1 LTKTIRSA
9 VFSDQHSLA
18 EMLQNNFFVH
28 YHLDWRT
35 PLGWIGS
42 SPFLLIEDENGLI
55 GALACPPEPAGVA
68 WLRLFTIEAHAS
80 ELEVWTALWETA
92 KLELARRP
100 GITAAAIVM
109 LPRMIPL
116 LEGSGFAVRQQLV
129 MLEHECDGNELDN
142 AVVGFSLRPMLTH
155 DLPKVAEVDA
165 EAFGPLWYNSLQD
178 VSRAHSRAFLAQVA
192 ELDGQVIGFQIS
204 TRNSLGVHLARLA
217 VRPVDQGKGVGQALV
232 KDLFLKARQRGV
244 SRFTVNTQSDNVQSL
259 AIYKKLGFRESGE
272 RFPVYTLQISE

>member
-1 LTKTIRSA
+1 
-9 VFSDQHSLA
+9 
-18 EMLQNNFFVH
+18 MQNNSLIH

-42 SPFLLIEDENGLI
+42 SPFLLIEDDKGLI

-68 WLRLFTIEAHAS
+68 WLRLFAVGEGNN
-80 ELEVWTALWETA
+80 EYDVWQTLWEPA
-92 KLELARRP
+92 RGELALRP

-109 LPRMIPL
+109 LPRLTPL
-116 LEGSGFAVRQQLV
+116 LEGSGFTSQQRLV
-129 MLEHECDGNELDN
+129 MLEHESSGIEPEN
-142 AVVGFSLRPMLTH
+142 AIGGFSLRPMLTH

-217 VRPVDQGKGVGQALV
+217 VRPEDQGKGIGQALV
-232 KDLFLKARQRGV
+232 KDLFFRARQRGIN
-244 SRFTVNTQSDNVQSL
+244 RFTVNTQSDNIQSL

-272 RFPVYTLQISE
+272 RFPVYTLKISE